1 MSFRFNTRQARVR
14 TIKRMNTRPSSNCPF
29 HADATSSAPVL
40 HAPGVWPPGP
50 SAGPMGLRLLRRM
63 SRDLTGTLADW
74 QQTFG
79 DVVHLR
85 IWPEH
90 TVVVMDPQ
98 LVRDLLVTHHDT
110 LIRWERG
117 IRVFAEVH
125 GHSVLVSEGDAWRA
139 KRHALQPGF
148 TPKSVQNL
156 VPTIAGTSAAV
167 LARWPAHDGHWPIE
181 SALTSLAMDVILRLM
196 FSEQIGDDAR
206 AAEQAVRTV
215 SEAANARFY
224 ALASAPAWVPWKRGE
239 RRALAV
245 LDGLIDRHVRAR
257 LAKSDDAWP
266 DDLLSRLLKLHR
278 EDEDGRMWPLQA
290 VRDECMT
297 TFLAGHETLSATLAW
312 WAWCMAS
319 NPQAQAAARAEAAR
333 VLNGAAPGAEQ
344 LTSLCYLRQT
354 IEETMRLYPAA
365 PVLISR
371 RVTKPVVLGAWQ
383 MPARTL
389 FMLPVQLMHHD
400 PRWFAQPDVFRPERF
415 SPDAPAVPRG
425 AYLPFGTG
433 PRVCLGQHL
442 AMTEMTV
449 VAAMLLQRFALSVPD
464 GMTPPRPV
472 MNVTLRPDQPLHLAI
487 ASIAPRELADAS
499 TDPGRGD

>member
-1 MSFRFNTRQARVR
+1 
-14 TIKRMNTRPSSNCPF
+14 
-29 HADATSSAPVL
+29 
-40 HAPGVWPPGP
+40 
-50 SAGPMGLRLLRRM
+50 MGWRLLRRM
-63 SRDLTGTLADW
+63 SRDLTDTLAEW
-74 QQTFG
+74 QQTYG

-85 IWPEH
+85 VWPEH

-98 LVRDLLVTHHDT
+98 LVRDLLVTHHDA

-117 IRVFAEVH
+117 IRVFADVH

-139 KRHALQPGF
+139 KRHALQPNF
-148 TPKSVQNL
+148 TPKSVQNF
-156 VPTIAGTSAAV
+156 VPDIAATSAAV
-167 LARWPAHDGHWPIE
+167 LARWPAQDARWPIE
-181 SALTSLAMDVILRLM
+181 SALTSLAMDVILKLM
-196 FSEQIGDDAR
+196 FSEQIGDDDAR

-224 ALASAPAWVPWKRGE
+224 ALASAPGWVPWKRGE
-239 RRALAV
+239 RKALAV
-245 LDGLIDRHVRAR
+245 LDGLINRHLRAR
-257 LAKSDDAWP
+257 LARSEDAWP
-266 DDLLSRLLKLHR
+266 DDLLSRLLRLHR
-278 EDEDGRMWPLQA
+278 EDERTWPLHA

-319 NPQAQAAARAEAAR
+319 NPQAQAAARAEVAR
-333 VLNGAAPGAEQ
+333 VLNGAAPAAEQ
-344 LTSLCYLRQT
+344 LTSLRYLRQT

-383 MPARTL
+383 LPARTL
-389 FMLPVQLMHHD
+389 FMLPVELMHHD
-400 PRWFAQPDVFRPERF
+400 PRCFAQSDAFRPERF
-415 SPDAPAVPRG
+415 SPDAPPVPRG

-472 MNVTLRPDQPLHLAI
+472 MNVTLRPDQPMHLAI
-487 ASIAPRELADAS
+487 SPSRHLAISPSRHLAIS
-499 TDPGRGD
+499 PLRR